1 MNMTIP
7 VMYQPI
13 GKGPIN
19 VLKVDLAVYHTNQNV
34 KKSESSN
41 QNIKEKVQVKV
52 KVNVLVTYY
61 SIGNISLHWHGSN
74 YRNKGGSSNI
84 CHLAPL
90 LGVAIEK
97 G

>member
-1 MNMTIP
+1 M
-7 VMYQPI
+7 
-13 GKGPIN
+13 G
-19 VLKVDLAVYHTNQNV
+19 
-34 KKSESSN
+34 SN

-61 SIGNISLHWHGSN
+61 SIGNISLNWQGSN

-90 LGVAIEK
+90 IGVAIEK
-97 G
+97 RVKSKHRQRNKIKNCRQVKTCYWWIISKMI

>member
-1 MNMTIP
+1 MHYDTLFSMIQMIQLNQMN
-7 VMYQPI
+7 
-13 GKGPIN
+13 
-19 VLKVDLAVYHTNQNV
+19 LKLNQQL
-34 KKSESSN
+34 KHMS

-61 SIGNISLHWHGSN
+61 SIGNISLNWQGSN

-84 CHLAPL
+84 WHLAPL